1 MNHSSQYARYTAH
14 QRGAALFMALIF
26 LLILT
31 MLGVFGM
38 NVSRMENMMAG
49 NAQFQ
54 TTALNNAEYVL
65 ARGERDLQDLSDN
78 GGANPFIAA
87 TTTDQYYC
95 ANNDSCLSTT
105 NDDKLTDPAADPA
118 ALIWDFS
125 TKQIELPDVADDNSD
140 TDGNSTADD
149 GTGQYIIIDAGYDNG
164 TGECVTQ
171 QCRQEILGGA
181 QVHVFQITAQS
192 ATSRGAKRTVQSAYV
207 IDPLPLIG
215 ATP

>member
-1 MNHSSQYARYTAH
+1 MNHSSQYARYTAP

-38 NVSRMENMMAG
+38 NVSRLENMMAG

-65 ARGERDLQDLSDN
+65 ARGERDLQDLSD
-78 GGANPFIAA
+78 GGGVNPFIVA
-87 TTTDQYYC
+87 TTTDQYHC
-95 ANNDSCLSTT
+95 ANDDSCLRTT
-105 NDDKLTDPAADPA
+105 GDGELIDPAT
-118 ALIWDFS
+118 LIWDFS
-125 TKQIELPDVADDNSD
+125 TKQIELPDVANDDSD